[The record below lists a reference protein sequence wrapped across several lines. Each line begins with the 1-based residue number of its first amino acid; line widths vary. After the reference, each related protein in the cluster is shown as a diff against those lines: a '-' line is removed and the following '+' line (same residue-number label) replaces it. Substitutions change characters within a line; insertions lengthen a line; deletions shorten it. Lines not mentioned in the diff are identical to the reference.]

1 MKRLIVYYSLSG
13 NTEKAVKTIAEQLGC
28 ETMKIETKKPMP
40 KSFAA
45 QILVG
50 GGQVAMGIVPA
61 LQPVE
66 KNLEQYDEIMIGTPI
81 WNSKCVP
88 AINAFLKDESIC
100 CKVTGLILT
109 SGGGGTEKCLAA
121 LREKIPNLKHTVSLL
136 DPKHADAVQNDEKIS
151 KFIEECR

>member
-13 NTEKAVKTIAEQLGC
+13 NTEKAVKTIAEQLEC
-28 ETMKIETKKPMP
+28 DTLKIETRKPMP

-61 LQPVE
+61 LKPIE
-66 KNLEQYDEIMIGTPI
+66 KNLEAYDEIMIGTPI

-88 AINAFLKDESIC
+88 AVNAFLKDESIC
-100 CKVTGLILT
+100 RKVTGLILT

-121 LREKIPNLKHTVSLL
+121 LRDKIPNLKHTVSLL
-136 DPKHADAVQNDEKIS
+136 DPKLADSAQNGEKIS
-151 KFIEECR
+151 RFIDDCR